1 MSCAKSGGCVGAG
14 SLYAIFRLGIWN
26 IAKGENGANFKKRN
40 SAIANMNIQ
49 IRIPFVMLER
59 TSFNP
64 PEVVCMTSEDADPR
78 DFIRLP
84 PASPAPDSASFK
96 PSPSPRT
103 ISEPPF
109 VALAIVSP
117 IAVPMFSI
125 KFPLP
130 FELILCNSLIVLI
143 FEDMMDNK
151 VTVCGGLC
159 S

>member
-1 MSCAKSGGCVGAG
+1 MSCAKSSGCVGAG
-14 SLYAIFRLGIWN
+14 SLYAMFCLGIWN

-49 IRIPFVMLER
+49 IRIPFVILKR

-64 PEVVCMTSEDADPR
+64 PDVVCMTSEDADPR

-84 PASPAPDSASFK
+84 PASPALDSASFRR
-96 PSPSPRT
+96 SPNAPT
-103 ISEPPF
+103 ISELPL

-125 KFPLP
+125 RFPLP
-130 FELILCNSLIVLI
+130 LELILCNSLMVLM
-143 FEDMMDNK
+143 FEDIMDNK
-151 VTVCGGLC
+151 GTVCGGLC

>member
-1 MSCAKSGGCVGAG
+1 
-14 SLYAIFRLGIWN
+14 
-26 IAKGENGANFKKRN
+26 
-40 SAIANMNIQ
+40 MNIE
-49 IRIPFVMLER
+49 IRIPFVMLDR
-59 TSFNP
+59 TSFSP

-84 PASPAPDSASFK
+84 PASPAPDSASFR
-96 PSPSPRT
+96 PSPSAWT

-130 FELILCNSLIVLI
+130 FELILCNSLMVLI

-151 VTVCGGLC
+151 GTVCGGLC

>member
-1 MSCAKSGGCVGAG
+1 MSCTKSGGCVGAG
-14 SLYAIFRLGIWN
+14 SLYALFCLGMWN

-64 PEVVCMTSEDADPR
+64 PDVVCMTSDDAEPR
-78 DFIRLP
+78 DFIRWL
-84 PASPAPDSASFK
+84 PASPAPDSASFR
-96 PSPSPRT
+96 PSPNART
-103 ISEPPF
+103 ISEPPL
-109 VALAIVSP
+109 VALAMVSL
-117 IAVPMFSI
+117 IADPMFSI

-130 FELILCNSLIVLI
+130 LALILCNSLMVLI
-143 FEDMMDNK
+143 FVEIMDNK
-151 VTVCGGLC
+151 GTVCGGLC

>member
-1 MSCAKSGGCVGAG
+1 
-14 SLYAIFRLGIWN
+14 
-26 IAKGENGANFKKRN
+26 
-40 SAIANMNIQ
+40 MNIQ
-49 IRIPFVMLER
+49 ISIPYVMLDR
-59 TSFNP
+59 TSLSP
-64 PEVVCMTSEDADPR
+64 PDVVCITSEDADPR

-84 PASPAPDSASFK
+84 PASPAHDSASFK
-96 PSPSPRT
+96 PSPSART

-125 KFPLP
+125 RFPLP
-130 FELILCNSLIVLI
+130 SEFILCNSLMVLI

-151 VTVCGGLC
+151 GTVCGGLC